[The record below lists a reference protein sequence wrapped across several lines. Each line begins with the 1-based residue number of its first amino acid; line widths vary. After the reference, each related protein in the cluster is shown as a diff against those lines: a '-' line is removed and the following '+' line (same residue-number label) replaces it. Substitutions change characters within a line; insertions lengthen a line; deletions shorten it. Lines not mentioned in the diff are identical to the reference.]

1 VKLQAQKV
9 LTETVNRS
17 VRIHGGT
24 IPPIAEWLRMKDMT
38 QSSAIGIVSQA
49 ADGVSDRVPSPADL
63 LRLAVARET
72 ISRLQP

>member
-1 VKLQAQKV
+1 VKLQAHRV

-24 IPPIAEWLRMKDMT
+24 IPPMAEWLRKRNVEDTTDM
-38 QSSAIGIVSQA
+38 
-49 ADGVSDRVPSPADL
+49 

>member
-1 VKLQAQKV
+1 MLVKLQAHKV

-24 IPPIAEWLRMKDMT
+24 IPPIAEWLRKNT
-38 QSSAIGIVSQA
+38 
-49 ADGVSDRVPSPADL
+49 ADTDATDL